1 MMLAE
6 GLGVEYDDLVSI
18 SMTGRLGQISE
29 LFFSSSVLGSFPF
42 QLFGI
47 TFENVM
53 ELFTASPK
61 KAAALISTL
70 MEISRA
76 YDMNVEQFFL
86 ASLRA
91 YQEMHNNYFEE
102 VEELAEK
109 FALEQKWTRLS
120 PPTREELIETLHHLH
135 SVDARV
141 ADFSVYPELT
151 DQRFIFLP
159 GKPSQLLLNNQ
170 LVPAQHVYSFA
181 L

>member
-1 MMLAE
+1 MRNKQELTSAKGKLNLRYIFGMKLRNFRQEKGLGLKQLSSLTGLSASYINEIEKGKKYPKAEKIMMLAE

-91 YQEMHNNYFEE
+91 YQEMHSNYFEE
-102 VEELAEK
+102 VEELAE
-109 FALEQKWTRLS
+109 
-120 PPTREELIETLHHLH
+120 
-135 SVDARV
+135 
-141 ADFSVYPELT
+141 
-151 DQRFIFLP
+151 
-159 GKPSQLLLNNQ
+159 
-170 LVPAQHVYSFA
+170 
-181 L
+181 